1 MDTAAGKLQ
10 YKENF
15 DCLILNSPEAF
26 NWPVG
31 CDVQRKKTAYDFELL
46 FVRSL
51 EELIGL
57 LPEFRENA
65 DDRLRWIAY
74 PKRTGGIQSDLSRD
88 IIWAELENI
97 AFQPV
102 AMVSLDSDWSAMR
115 IRPDQF
121 VKKKKPEKTGM
132 PDELKKL
139 LSDHP
144 ACRDYFS
151 SLSRTNQKEYMHFIS
166 SAKRADTRSKRLQ
179 KTKMLLED
187 KIANPYA
194 SR

>member
-1 MDTAAGKLQ
+1 MDIAAGKLQ

-26 NWPVG
+26 DWPVG
-31 CDVQRKKTAYDFELL
+31 CDKKRKKAGYDFELL

-51 EELIGL
+51 EELIEL
-57 LPEFRENA
+57 LPVFRENA

-74 PKRTGGIQSDLSRD
+74 PKRNGSIRSDLSRD

-121 VKKKKPEKTGM
+121 VKVKKPEKTGM

-166 SAKRADTRSKRLQ
+166 SAKREDTLSKRLQ